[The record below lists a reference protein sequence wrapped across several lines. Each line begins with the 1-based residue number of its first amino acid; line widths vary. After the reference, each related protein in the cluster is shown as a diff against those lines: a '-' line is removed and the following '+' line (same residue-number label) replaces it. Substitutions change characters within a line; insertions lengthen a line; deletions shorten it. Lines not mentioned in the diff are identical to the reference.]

1 MTKTRQELIE
11 LFEKLK
17 EAHIEMFDSVIN
29 KIRSRISAKELME
42 TLSNNATSPKMET
55 FENELKILFS
65 HLVIEELMENFENET
80 TNNGGNA

>member
-17 EAHIEMFDSVIN
+17 EEHIEMFDSVIN
-29 KIRSRISAKELME
+29 KIRNRISAKELME
-42 TLSNNATSPKMET
+42 TLSNNAKSSKMET
-55 FENELKILFS
+55 LANELKILVS

>member
-17 EAHIEMFDSVIN
+17 EAHIEMFDNVIN

-42 TLSNNATSPKMET
+42 TLSNNATSSKMET
-55 FENELKILFS
+55 FANELKILVS
-65 HLVIEELMENFENET
+65 HLLIEELMENFENER
-80 TNNGGNA
+80 NNGGNA

>member
-17 EAHIEMFDSVIN
+17 EAHIEMFDNVIN

-42 TLSNNATSPKMET
+42 TLSNNAKSSKMQT
-55 FENELKILFS
+55 FANELKILFS
-65 HLVIEELMENFENET
+65 HLMIEELMENFENET